1 MAVIEAEVMT
11 GTQLQLGFDYSQID
25 EGVRDEV
32 KAAAVSIQ
40 QLGRG
45 IGANIISIGKRLIE
59 VKGMLAHGQFTAWIE
74 GEFALS
80 ERVAQNYMNVARE
93 YGEGQ
98 NRINCSVFN
107 PSVLYLL
114 AAPSTPP
121 EVRATVETIFA
132 ETGKP
137 PTRAEVKAIRDAVK
151 PPPVSPARKVYVEP
165 VASKPEPPL
174 NYFPDSE
181 RIEID
186 DAELHQAGFHLV
198 RQKYGPDGWTYQYWW
213 NRYDAPQCGVQRGSA
228 ELAIEDA
235 RKAFASF
242 HAPTLA
248 PDYGD
253 DPVYGMFTR
262 EWVMMALDSGPA
274 DSSDFL
280 IALNQLA
287 TVDDLMEACAN
298 MSTEDKHHRP
308 RLAAIKARLVE
319 MEALPVD
326 EPEPLHSDPIVAIL
340 IDPAAPVHTMAPG
353 SLNWA
358 LAQAAASQVNE
369 ALRVLPAELEQG
381 RRPVLEV
388 ALRNRG
394 GVKAMAQERTVAQLK
409 PEPDF
414 RQEHAIALRA
424 ALLTARDLSRRY
436 YGELT
441 GCHTDTLEFERGVEA
456 MVPRLES
463 LLEILRD
470 DVTARALEG
479 SN

>member
-1 MAVIEAEVMT
+1 
-11 GTQLQLGFDYSQID
+11 
-25 EGVRDEV
+25 VRDEV
-32 KAAAVSIQ
+32 KVAAVSIQ

-45 IGANIISIGKRLIE
+45 IGANVISIGKRLIE

-80 ERVAQNYMNVARE
+80 DRVAQNYMNVARE

-151 PPPVSPARKVYVEP
+151 LPPVAPARKVYVEP
-165 VASKPEPPL
+165 TPAPEQPL
-174 NYFPDSE
+174 NYLPESE
-181 RIEID
+181 RVEID

-228 ELAIEDA
+228 ELATEDA

-242 HAPTLA
+242 HAPTPA

-262 EWVMMALDSGPA
+262 EWVMMALGSGPA

-319 MEALPVD
+319 MEALTAD
-326 EPEPLHSDPIVAIL
+326 EPEPLHPDPIVAVL

-358 LAQAAASQVNE
+358 LAQATASQVNE
-369 ALRVLPAELEQG
+369 ALRVLPAVLEKG

-394 GVKAMAQERTVAQLK
+394 GIKAMADERAAAQSK
-409 PEPDF
+409 PSSPDF
-414 RQEHAIALRA
+414 RQAHATALRA

-441 GCHTDTLEFERGVEA
+441 GRHTDTLEFERGIEA
-456 MVPRLES
+456 MLPPLES
-463 LLEILRD
+463 LLEILGD
-470 DVTARALEG
+470 DVVARVPEG